1 MKQGN
6 CYSRRKFNVFFR
18 FFLNTVTYVVPLPL
32 LAVYRWIGLC
42 CTPPLPPLPL
52 GLLPNQS
59 ICDMHIRHVC
69 QCHVDTRP
77 GLYRWVGGKNRF
89 NESKAINQIPTTHT
103 PKYRHWQCTTEYDTA
118 RVDKLQSGLMPF
130 DRATT
135 STGWEAQERTGGV
148 AQSKYFIRAIT
159 SVKQKF
165 NPFAH
170 TAIHPSRRRCRAESK
185 RPDTMQIASL
195 RVCDL

>member
-18 FFLNTVTYVVPLPL
+18 FFLKTVTYVVPLPL

-77 GLYRWVGGKNRF
+77 DLYRWVGGKNRF

-118 RVDKLQSGLMPF
+118 QLVSINFKVDWCHLTGRPPAQDGKPRNGQEEWLNQNILSGPSLPLN
-130 DRATT
+130 
-135 STGWEAQERTGGV
+135 
-148 AQSKYFIRAIT
+148 KNLIHL
-159 SVKQKF
+159 
-165 NPFAH
+165 P
-170 TAIHPSRRRCRAESK
+170 TAIHPSRAGRGRE
-185 RPDTMQIASL
+185 
-195 RVCDL
+195 